1 MRIFKS
7 FKSYLLTLVI
17 ISSICMIH
25 NSLDE
30 REDDYYKIVNNVN
43 IWIERIVQV
52 WLSIYFY

>member
-52 WLSIYFY
+52 